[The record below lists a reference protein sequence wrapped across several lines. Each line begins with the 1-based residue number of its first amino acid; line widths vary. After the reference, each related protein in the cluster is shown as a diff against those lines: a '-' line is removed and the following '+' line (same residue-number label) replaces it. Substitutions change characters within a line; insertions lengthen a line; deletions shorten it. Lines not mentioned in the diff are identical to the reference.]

1 MDPTTLDALK
11 QLDTAISKRI
21 QKENEFIDRMVA
33 EFQKIS
39 AGIQRTVQTNPQ
51 MSTNMQPYITRINE
65 AAQKLNDTKS
75 FGINPSDFE
84 EAVQKVIGVESP
96 QSSMESPQR
105 SPPYLPQ
112 EGVERRGGW
121 KSRKSRRKRRT
132 PLH

>member
-75 FGINPSDFE
+75 FGINPSEFE
-84 EAVQKVIGVESP
+84 EAVQKVIGVE
-96 QSSMESPQR
+96 SSMESPQR

-112 EGVERRGGW
+112 GVERRGGW